1 MLGGDG
7 EHERLVELVDT
18 ARSTVPAKPLTG
30 DTVIVEDPE
39 APTFGLRLVG
49 LAATAKSW
57 NARVTVV
64 VLPIEAV
71 GPAVPTTVT
80 VYVAAVVDLHDRFD
94 VPLVTKVTFPG

>member
-1 MLGGDG
+1 LPGAEPVQERVEVPEPPVMLGGDG

-30 DTVIVEDPE
+30 DTVIVEEPE

-49 LAATAKSW
+49 LAVTAKSW

-80 VYVAAVVDLHDRFD
+80 V
-94 VPLVTKVTFPG
+94 